1 MKSHVCWSLLVFG
14 LICGVCVGAPEPSI
28 VPEAGE
34 WTLDVQFEHPQQIIV
49 GKGVDNQPRRFWYM
63 IVTMTNRTKSDVDFY
78 PKCEVMTDDFELTPS
93 GKGVSGVVFAQIRK
107 RHQGQYPLL
116 ESVEKAGNKILQGKD
131 NTKDVAIIWQDFGAQ
146 TKDVKVFIAGLSN
159 ETVVVKHPVAKDENG
174 RAVQVFLR
182 KTLELSYSLPGDAAV
197 KSGENLSYEGN
208 RWVMR

>member
-1 MKSHVCWSLLVFG
+1 MKSHFCGSLLVFV
-14 LICGVCVGAPEPSI
+14 LICSVCIGAPKPSI

-34 WTLDVQFEHPQQIIV
+34 WTLDVQFSHPQQIVV
-49 GKGVDNQPRRFWYM
+49 GKGLDNQPRRFWYM
-63 IVTMTNRTKSDVDFY
+63 IVTMTNKTNSDVDFY

-93 GKGVSGVVFAQIRK
+93 GKGVSGTVFEQIKK
-107 RHQGQYPLL
+107 RHQGKYPFL
-116 ESVEKAGNKILQGKD
+116 EAVEKAGNKILQGKD

-159 ETVVVKHPVAKDENG
+159 ETVLLKHPVAKDENG
-174 RAVQVFLR
+174 EAVKVFLR

-197 KSGENLSYEGN
+197 KSGENLSYESN